1 MDNHKENRMLPITTA
16 TDVLPEPVHCEQRKS
31 WRLRIGKLEDVCQ
44 QKSPASNIF
53 LQRSGRLQ
61 GERIQLHWL
70 CSTKWLHWLCSSCQ
84 LAIQSLRRD
93 QPVALVILQGAAA
106 KPSSVKPPL
115 PPSLAQ
121 SCPFLNVPLVSVHI
135 VAV

>member
-1 MDNHKENRMLPITTA
+1 METENWK
-16 TDVLPEPVHCEQRKS
+16 V
-31 WRLRIGKLEDVCQ
+31 EDVCP

-70 CSTKWLHWLCSSCQ
+70 CSTKWLHWLCSSQ

-93 QPVALVILQGAAA
+93 QPVSLVILQGVAA
-106 KPSSVKPPL
+106 KSPL
-115 PPSLAQ
+115 GETPLLSPSLAQ